1 MNMND
6 RQMLQARA
14 DKNPNST
21 AAIIIMREAEFDA
34 EARANRKSAVQ
45 AFFAKIFGRAK

>member
-6 RQMLQARA
+6 RQTLQARA
-14 DKNPNST
+14 EKNPNST

-34 EARANRKSAVQ
+34 EARANRRSALRG
-45 AFFAKIFGRAK
+45 FFSKILRREQ